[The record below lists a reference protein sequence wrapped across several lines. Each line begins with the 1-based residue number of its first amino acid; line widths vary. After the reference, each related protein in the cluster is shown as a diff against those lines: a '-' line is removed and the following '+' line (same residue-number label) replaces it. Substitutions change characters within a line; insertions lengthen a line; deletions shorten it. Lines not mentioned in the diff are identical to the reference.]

1 MAKRAAW
8 IGTVGAGLLLAVA
21 AGPAAAQQGWDHPP
35 DSSGKPKL
43 QLNPYEEALRLKQKG
58 DCVKAIEL
66 LEPLA
71 NAGHGYEVAQLNLGQ
86 CYLAVAET
94 KADQEVKK
102 KDRLDG
108 VKWIIKAADAGLA
121 PAQEQ
126 LVKLTLQGGWVKIE
140 PPEAGKW
147 YLLWKRNPARTQL
160 GVSDLDP
167 QLKQKLK
174 TMLSDADWAEATKRA
189 NAWRPLDEPG
199 AGAAP

>member
-1 MAKRAAW
+1 MAKTGAL
-8 IGTVGAGLLLAVA
+8 IGAIGAGLLAA
-21 AGPAAAQQGWDHPP
+21 AGPAAAQQGWDNPP
-35 DSSGKPKL
+35 SADAKPKL
-43 QLNPYEEALRLKQKG
+43 QLNPYEQALRLKQQG
-58 DCVKAIEL
+58 NCVKAIEL

-86 CYLAVAET
+86 CYLAVAEVQ
-94 KADQEVKK
+94 ADAEVKK

-108 VKWIIKAADAGLA
+108 IKWIIKAADAGLA

-189 NAWRPLDEPG
+189 NEWHAVVEPG
-199 AGAAP
+199 LAASP